1 MTLEIFNGAYCGSP
15 IHTCSHLS
23 IERMPIYAKACTEQ
37 VKKMVID
44 PSQIRIRFITA
55 CKWLDVSREGLRYIM
70 KTDESFPRPIK
81 TGSSKQS
88 PVYFDYNE
96 LLEWHKTKLEG
107 RSASVM
113 EA

>member
-1 MTLEIFNGAYCGSP
+1 MVLSLYRYACRNIQKHAQTIGAN
-15 IHTCSHLS
+15 
-23 IERMPIYAKACTEQ
+23 
-37 VKKMVID
+37 MVID

-70 KTDESFPRPIK
+70 KTDKNFPVPIK

-96 LLEWHKTKLEG
+96 LLEWHKAKLAARNTE
-107 RSASVM
+107 AM